1 MAAPHYVD
9 HGRAVLFLNW
19 VSAVARIPADG
30 SDDVR
35 SSAGD
40 NDAGDD
46 LSRRSLA
53 AGLHWNIPSTFEER
67 HPLGFEPIQRYFAI
81 RELRSSDALACQE
94 FFRRLEWS
102 DVRIRFAS
110 RHFCFD
116 LFFPKPSEGET
127 SVAFVALDAAQA
139 ILGVVNLVSLSSNS
153 AEVATIVRSD
163 CKRCGIGRALILHAT
178 ERARRDGLSELIAY
192 VQPEN
197 RVALRFAH
205 AMGFRSIGEDHF
217 CIEV

>member
-1 MAAPHYVD
+1 M
-9 HGRAVLFLNW
+9 
-19 VSAVARIPADG
+19 
-30 SDDVR
+30 
-35 SSAGD
+35 
-40 NDAGDD
+40 
-46 LSRRSLA
+46 
-53 AGLHWNIPSTFEER
+53 WNIPSTFEER
-67 HPLGFEPIQRYFAI
+67 HPLAFEPIQRYFAI

-94 FFRRLEWS
+94 FFHRLDWL

-110 RHFCFD
+110 RHFCID

-163 CKRCGIGRALILHAT
+163 CKRRGIGRALILHAI
-178 ERARRDGLSELIAY
+178 ERARRDGLSELVAY

-197 RVALRFAH
+197 GVALRFAH

-217 CIEV
+217 CIEVRNLHDVARIVARRTATHMTTR

>member
-1 MAAPHYVD
+1 M
-9 HGRAVLFLNW
+9 
-19 VSAVARIPADG
+19 S
-30 SDDVR
+30 
-35 SSAGD
+35 
-40 NDAGDD
+40 
-46 LSRRSLA
+46 
-53 AGLHWNIPSTFEER
+53 NIPSTFEER

-81 RELRSSDALACQE
+81 RELSSSDALACQE
-94 FFRRLEWS
+94 FFHRLDWL

-163 CKRCGIGRALILHAT
+163 CKRCGIGRALILHAI
-178 ERARRDGLSELIAY
+178 ERARRDGLSELVAY

-217 CIEV
+217 CIEVSRQFSSLKPSSWPGPAQTSGSLS